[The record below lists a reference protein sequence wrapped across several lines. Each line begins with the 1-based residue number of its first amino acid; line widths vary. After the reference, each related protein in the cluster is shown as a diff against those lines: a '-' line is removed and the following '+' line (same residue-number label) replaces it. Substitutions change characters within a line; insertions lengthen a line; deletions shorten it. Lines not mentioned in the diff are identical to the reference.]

1 VALAALAALEVPVAW
16 AALVALEEEVV
27 AAVAVAEEVVA
38 EEVVARLPQLQ
49 YWERAPS
56 ATLFRRSQTDRLY
69 TKE

>member
-27 AAVAVAEEVVA
+27 AAVAVAEV
-38 EEVVARLPQLQ
+38 VVARLPQLQ